1 MAEPHPGEQPGWALA
16 VAIGVAQLISWGS
29 VYYAFSL
36 VISQLGQAAHA
47 DRTTVVGA
55 FSVALLVS
63 GLLSAPVGRWIDRHG
78 GRGVMAAG
86 SLAAAL
92 LLVALT
98 HVGSTAQLYA
108 VWVGLGTVMAA
119 NLYDPAFAVLSQA
132 FAGRQRQAI
141 TVVTVFGGLAS
152 TVFWPLTQALV
163 QHLGWREALWVLAA
177 LHLLVNLPVHAL
189 LLPRTASGRRIAPVA
204 SPTAA
209 AGQSDRLTLAAE
221 TTGQP
226 TAAPRPRLLND
237 PVFHGLCLAFT
248 GNALVFSA
256 LSVHFISLMNSRGLT
271 LAQAAWVGACI
282 GPMQVLG
289 RLLEHRFLSHWQP
302 SRVGVAAMW
311 MLPCALLLLAVAG
324 THIAGLLAFVFLY
337 GLGNGVMTLVR
348 GALPAELYGRAHY
361 GAVNGAMATPVQ
373 WAKAAGPVAA
383 ALVLARA
390 GGTEQLLWLLA
401 GLAAA
406 AAGVFSLAARSTRQ
420 APPRR

>member
-1 MAEPHPGEQPGWALA
+1 VAEPHPGEPPAWALA

-36 VISQLGQAAHA
+36 VISQLGQAAHT

-63 GLLSAPVGRWIDRHG
+63 GLLSTPVGRWIDRHG

-98 HVGSTAQLYA
+98 HVGSTSQLYA
-108 VWVGLGTVMAA
+108 VWIGLGAVMAA

-141 TVVTVFGGLAS
+141 TVVTAFGGLAS

-189 LLPRTASGRRIAPVA
+189 LLPRTASGRR
-204 SPTAA
+204 TAA
-209 AGQSDRLTLAAE
+209 ARQSGPLMPAAE

-237 PVFHGLCLAFT
+237 PVFQGLCLAFT
-248 GNALVFSA
+248 GNSLVFSA
-256 LSVHFISLMNSRGLT
+256 LSVHFISLMNSQGLT

-324 THIAGLLAFVFLY
+324 THIAGLLAFAFLY
-337 GLGNGVMTLVR
+337 GVGNGVMTLVR

-406 AAGVFSLAARSTRQ
+406 AAGVFTLAARS
-420 APPRR
+420 PRPLTPGGKPARN